1 MAVTPRPAATLVAV
15 RQGGG
20 DIEVLMLERPARGF
34 FGGLW
39 VFPGG
44 GVEEIDDSSLAH
56 QVTEFPPDVDDRR
69 WRVAALR
76 ETIEEVGL
84 AITRPDG
91 AEGVHGLG
99 EAVFAALAAQGA
111 RLDAARLRLL
121 SQWVTP
127 AGAPTRFDARFYLAL
142 VEGDPPLVPQPEEVL
157 AVEWTTP
164 SSALRRFDR
173 GEWAMVTPTLH
184 HLRWLAGFQV
194 VEDVWDAATRASEQR
209 IEPFVERDGSE
220 VRVRLPADAELP

>member
-1 MAVTPRPAATLVAV
+1 MTPRPAATLVAV
-15 RQGGG
+15 RQGAG

-44 GVEEIDDSSLAH
+44 GVEEIDDSPLARE
-56 QVTEFPPDVDDRR
+56 VTEFPPDADDHR

-84 AITRPDG
+84 AITKPGLADG
-91 AEGVHGLG
+91 IGGVG
-99 EAVFAALAAQGA
+99 EAVFSQLAARQY

-127 AGAPTRFDARFYLAL
+127 AGAPTRFDARFYLTI
-142 VEGDPPLVPQPEEVL
+142 VDGDPTLRPQPEEVM

-164 SSALRRFDR
+164 GSALRRFDD

-184 HLRWLAGFQV
+184 HLRWLVGFQQTD
-194 VEDVWDAATRASEQR
+194 DVWDAATRASGQR
-209 IEPFVERDGSE
+209 IKPVLERDGSE

>member
-1 MAVTPRPAATLVAV
+1 VAV
-15 RQGGG
+15 RQVPG
-20 DIEVLMLERPARGF
+20 DIEVLMMERPARGF

-44 GVEEIDDSSLAH
+44 GVEEIDDSALARR
-56 QVTEFPPDVDDRR
+56 VSEFPADVDDQR
-69 WRVAALR
+69 WRIAALR

-84 AITRPDG
+84 AITRPG
-91 AEGVHGLG
+91 LVEGIGGVG
-99 EAVFAALAAQGA
+99 EAVFSRLADLGV

-127 AGAPTRFDARFYLAL
+127 VGAPTRFDARFYLT
-142 VEGDPPLVPQPEEVL
+142 VVDGDPPLATQPEEVM

-164 SSALRRFDR
+164 NSALRRFDD

-184 HLRWLAGFQV
+184 HLRWLAGFQATD
-194 VEDVWDAATRASEQR
+194 EVWEAAAEMSGRR
-209 IEPFVERDGSE
+209 IEPVLERDGSE
-220 VRVRLPADAELP
+220 VRVRLPADVELP